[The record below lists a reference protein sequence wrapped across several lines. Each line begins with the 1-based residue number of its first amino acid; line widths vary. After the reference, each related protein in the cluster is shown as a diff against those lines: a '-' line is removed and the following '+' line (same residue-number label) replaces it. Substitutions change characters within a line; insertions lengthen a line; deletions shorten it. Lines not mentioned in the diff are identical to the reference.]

1 MKYLISKKNNNKMYY
16 NISSTPMPKGGE
28 PKQTKVTNA

>member
-16 NISSTPMPKGGE
+16 NISSIHIFLEGR
-28 PKQTKVTNA
+28 QDTKIIH